1 MATNKKIV
9 VSLPET
15 LLEEF
20 DELIECKANKNRSEF
35 IREAVILY
43 IKERKRK
50 AMIELMKNG
59 YEEMGAINSE
69 LAECGICNDCL
80 ELAKY
85 EAGLA
90 ESDNVDGTGGEKRRY
105 ILC

>member
-1 MATNKKIV
+1 MAVNKKIV
-9 VSLPET
+9 ISLPET

-20 DELIECKANKNRSEF
+20 DELNDCKVNKNRSKF

-43 IKERKRK
+43 IKERRK
-50 AMIELMKNG
+50 KIMRELMRKG
-59 YEEMGAINSE
+59 YEEMGELNSE
-69 LAECGICNDCL
+69 LAECGITCDCV

-90 ESDNVDGTGGEKRRY
+90 ESDSIDGTGGEKRRY